1 MNKIVERF
9 NKLLNISF
17 LMIAIDFIVGLLFV
31 FKPEISNKVSL
42 ITIGSLIAIHGLYAL
57 INYFY
62 DGLGNKFY
70 KVELIMG
77 IIMLL
82 LGVFVIL
89 NPITTINILGI
100 GTGIWLIVNGIET
113 GYYTL
118 VFWKHNEEIA
128 PLITFVSIA
137 AITMGILVII
147 NPFKSFMLITKL
159 IGLFII
165 ANAGINI
172 IRVILYKKR
181 AKNLLKMF
189 E

>member
-1 MNKIVERF
+1 MSKIVERF

-17 LMIAIDFIVGLLFV
+17 LMVAIDFIVGLLFV
-31 FKPEISNKVSL
+31 LKPEISNKVSL
-42 ITIGSLIAIHGLYAL
+42 IAIGSLILIHGLYAL

-70 KVELIMG
+70 KIELIMG
-77 IIMLL
+77 LIMVL

-89 NPITTINILGI
+89 NPITTINILAI
-100 GTGIWLIVNGIET
+100 GTGIWLLVNGIET
-113 GYYTL
+113 GYYSII
-118 VFWKHNEEIA
+118 FWKHNEEIA

-137 AITMGILVII
+137 ALAMGVIVMF
-147 NPFKSFMLITKL
+147 NPFKSFMLVTKL

-172 IRVILYKKR
+172 IRIILYKKR
-181 AKNLLKMF
+181 SKNLLKMF